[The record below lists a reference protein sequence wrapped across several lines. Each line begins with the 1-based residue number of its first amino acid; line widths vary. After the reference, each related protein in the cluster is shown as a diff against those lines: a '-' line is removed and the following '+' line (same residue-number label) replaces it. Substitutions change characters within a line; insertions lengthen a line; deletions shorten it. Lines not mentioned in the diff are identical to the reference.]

1 MEYELF
7 ENHLKRTKFLLVIQ
21 IITILV
27 ASFFLFILLS
37 QSTQLHLTQQY
48 LVSSLILTIWA
59 ANLFATY
66 GLFKKR
72 LWALRWIAVLQFIQL
87 VDIDT
92 PNFSWALS
100 SGIKLPISVNFDQIT
115 ISVNIL
121 SIFVIWICYTSGRLL
136 SKK

>member
-7 ENHLKRTKFLLVIQ
+7 ENHLTRTKFLLIIQ
-21 IITILV
+21 LITVLV

-37 QSTQLHLTQQY
+37 QSTQQY

-121 SIFVIWICYTSGRLL
+121 SIFVIWLCYTSGRLL

>member
-1 MEYELF
+1 MF
-7 ENHLKRTKFLLVIQ
+7 ENHLTRTKFLLVIQ
-21 IITILV
+21 LITVLV

-37 QSTQLHLTQQY
+37 QSTQQY

-121 SIFVIWICYTSGRLL
+121 SIFVIWLCYTSGRLL

>member
-7 ENHLKRTKFLLVIQ
+7 ENHLTRTKFLLVIQ

-37 QSTQLHLTQQY
+37 QSTQQY

-72 LWALRWIAVLQFIQL
+72 LWALKWIAVLQFIQL

-121 SIFVIWICYTSGRLL
+121 SIFVIWLCYTSGRLL
-136 SKK
+136 RKK

>member
-7 ENHLKRTKFLLVIQ
+7 ENHLTRTKFLLVIQ
-21 IITILV
+21 LITVLV

-37 QSTQLHLTQQY
+37 QSTQQY

-121 SIFVIWICYTSGRLL
+121 SIFVIWLCYTSGRLL
-136 SKK
+136 RKK

>member
-1 MEYELF
+1 MF
-7 ENHLKRTKFLLVIQ
+7 ENHLTRTKFLLVIQ

-37 QSTQLHLTQQY
+37 QSTQQY

-72 LWALRWIAVLQFIQL
+72 LWALKWIAVLQFIQL
-87 VDIDT
+87 IDIDT

-121 SIFVIWICYTSGRLL
+121 SIFVIWLCYTSGRLL
-136 SKK
+136 RKK

>member
-37 QSTQLHLTQQY
+37 QSTQQY
-48 LVSSLILTIWA
+48 LVSSLILTIWT

-121 SIFVIWICYTSGRLL
+121 SIFVIWLCYTSGRLL
-136 SKK
+136 RKK

>member
-7 ENHLKRTKFLLVIQ
+7 ENHLTRTKFLLVIQ
-21 IITILV
+21 LIIVLV
-27 ASFFLFILLS
+27 ASFFLLILLS
-37 QSTQLHLTQQY
+37 QSTQQHL
-48 LVSSLILTIWA
+48 VFALILAIWA

-72 LWALRWIAVLQFIQL
+72 LWALKWIAGLQFIQL

-92 PNFSWALS
+92 PDFSWALS

-121 SIFVIWICYTSGRLL
+121 SIFVIWLCYTSGRLL
-136 SKK
+136 RKK